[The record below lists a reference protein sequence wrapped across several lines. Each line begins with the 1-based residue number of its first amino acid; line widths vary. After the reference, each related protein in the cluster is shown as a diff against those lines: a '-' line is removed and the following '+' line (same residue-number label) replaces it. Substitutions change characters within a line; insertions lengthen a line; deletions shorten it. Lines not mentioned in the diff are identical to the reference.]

1 MANKQKLREVMTRKV
16 ETVRPEDTLAT
27 CADKMRRLDVGTM
40 PVCDGERVLG
50 MITDRDI
57 TVRATADGLDPNRTQ
72 VEQVMSA
79 EVIWCFEDETVADAT
94 RKMSDRQIRRL
105 LVMSRDKRL
114 VGVVSLGDLALE
126 TDAERAGDV
135 LQDISQPNR
144 Q

>member
-79 EVIWCFEDETVADAT
+79 EVTWCFEDETVADAT